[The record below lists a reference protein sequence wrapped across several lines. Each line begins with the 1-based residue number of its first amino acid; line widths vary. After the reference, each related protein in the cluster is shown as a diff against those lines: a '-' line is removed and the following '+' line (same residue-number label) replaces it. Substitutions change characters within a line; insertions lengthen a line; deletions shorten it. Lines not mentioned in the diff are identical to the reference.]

1 MACITLAHK
10 FDADILTPVH
20 KGGADVTVQCSGS
33 TLRAAP
39 CIWTPET
46 EEALLFSSGASP
58 CTSRSSC
65 AAVTLPLCATALR
78 GSSLGTLT
86 ASADAAAID
95 DAILI
100 AHTRSRSPALD
111 PCSTPQQES
120 AHCKQESIG
129 RTKRYDRAT
138 SKATWAVLREK
149 PVPNVAGNAL
159 SNAAGLGPLEGVA
172 SNSKTVT
179 NRSVS
184 LRGEQLAQMPRERG
198 EEFARMGQEDPS
210 VSKTSFQRLCITPR
224 GNVRVVA
231 AQKVSVGRVDDRPR
245 RCRIIANSTVFCE
258 LEQQRPQQRELGEQ
272 RTLLREQMEMT
283 TMISGAPLASAFG
296 KQTRPEHM
304 EVVTL
309 LSDSP
314 LEWMELFP
322 TSPTAE
328 PQGVVAVLASQSG
341 QMACGRK
348 PNAHVP
354 SSQLSSD
361 DDSVDEDDW
370 FDLIPAPSIP
380 SATSYGPGL
389 QFPALPHQLQ
399 SPLDASNDITC
410 GKLPPR
416 SPVAV
421 STLRV
426 PLTPSD
432 DMHRTDIGH
441 SHYVHS
447 HPIRPVRPSVL
458 HVRQPSNYR
467 RRLV

>member
-10 FDADILTPVH
+10 FEADILTPAH
-20 KGGADVTVQCSGS
+20 QGGADVTVQCSGS

-46 EEALLFSSGASP
+46 EEALLFSSADSP
-58 CTSRSSC
+58 CMSRSSC
-65 AAVTLPLCATALR
+65 AVVTLPLCATSLR
-78 GSSLGTLT
+78 GSSLGTST

-95 DAILI
+95 DAVLI
-100 AHTRSRSPALD
+100 VHTRSRSPALD
-111 PCSTPQQES
+111 PCSTPQQGS
-120 AHCKQESIG
+120 AHCKQESTG
-129 RTKRYDRAT
+129 RTKHYASAR
-138 SKATWAVLREK
+138 SKATWAALREE
-149 PVPNVAGNAL
+149 PDPNVAGNEL
-159 SNAAGLGPLEGVA
+159 SNAAGLGPLEAGVA

-184 LRGEQLAQMPRERG
+184 LRGEHLAQMPREPG
-198 EEFARMGQEDPS
+198 EELARMRQEDSS

-231 AQKVSVGRVDDRPR
+231 AEKVSVGRVDDMPR

-258 LEQQRPQQRELGEQ
+258 LSQQRPQQREVREQ
-272 RTLLREQMEMT
+272 RTLLREQIEMT

-296 KQTRPEHM
+296 KETRPEHM
-304 EVVTL
+304 EIVTL

-314 LEWMELFP
+314 LEWMEELFP

-328 PQGVVAVLASQSG
+328 PQGVVALASQSG

-361 DDSVDEDDW
+361 DEDDW
-370 FDLIPAPSIP
+370 FDLIPAPPIP

-389 QFPALPHQLQ
+389 QFPVLPHQLQ
-399 SPLDASNDITC
+399 APLDASNDITC

-416 SPVAV
+416 SPVVV
-421 STLRV
+421 STLCV
-426 PLTPSD
+426 PLTPTD
-432 DMHRTDIGH
+432 VRHRTNVGH

-447 HPIRPVRPSVL
+447 HPICPVRPSVL
-458 HVRQPSNYR
+458 NVRLPSNYR